1 MTRHSV
7 IKKRPLR
14 IIEIMDATGMGI
26 VVLGGEIDPVFK
38 GIATPITD
46 DVGEADVELGVNEL
60 DVSFLPDSTTMV
72 CRTREVCTVVAVTVL
87 VTRRVTVGTE
97 KPPGFPNGVSL
108 LALFP
113 LLSSAKSLPPPLLLL
128 LLLLLLLPARLF
140 LFECLAAS
148 QGAIS

>member
-26 VVLGGEIDPVFK
+26 VVLGGEIVPVFK
-38 GIATPITD
+38 GMATPITD
-46 DVGEADVELGVNEL
+46 DVEEADVELGVNEL
-60 DVSFLPDSTTMV
+60 DVTFLADSTTMV

-87 VTRRVTVGTE
+87 VTRRVTVGAE
-97 KPPGFPNGVSL
+97 KPFPNGLSM

-113 LLSSAKSLPPPLLLL
+113 LLSSSKSLPPPSLLLL
-128 LLLLLLLPARLF
+128 LSLLLPLARLF
-140 LFECLAAS
+140 LLECLVAS